1 MSVINT
7 NVRALTAQSSLRKI
21 NGDLSTAMERLSTG
35 LRVNGA
41 KDDAAGLSISNRM
54 TAQIRGTA
62 MAIRN
67 ANDGLSLLQTAE
79 GGINEIGSMLQ
90 RMREL
95 AVQAAS
101 ATGKAEDRAYAQ
113 KEVGELRTQIS
124 DIVAQTKFNDHTL
137 LDGHIGSAS
146 FNLQIGAGSGMT
158 MSITIS
164 SMAIGSGNMI
174 TSSMTIST
182 VSGAVSAITSIDDAI
197 EAVNNTLAQIGAYQN
212 RLNSTINNLES
223 FQRNTSASR
232 SRIMDTDY
240 ATETTNLA
248 KSQIIQQAATAML
261 AQANQSPQ
269 TVLALLK

>member
-21 NGDLSTAMERLSTG
+21 NGELSTAMERLSTG

-41 KDDAAGLSISNRM
+41 DDDAAGLAIANRM
-54 TAQIRGTA
+54 TADIRGTA

-79 GGINEIGSMLQ
+79 GTLGEIGNVLQ

-95 AVQAAS
+95 AVQAANGTALDSDRS
-101 ATGKAEDRAYAQ
+101 ASNT
-113 KEVGELRTQIS
+113 EVSQLMSQIDALATQIQFNRNDLLS
-124 DIVAQTKFNDHTL
+124 AGSTTFTLQLGAAKAQTMDVVLN
-137 LDGHIGSAS
+137 
-146 FNLQIGAGSGMT
+146 GATTTALAVTGV
-158 MSITIS
+158 
-164 SMAIGSGNMI
+164 AI
-174 TSSMTIST
+174 TSVGLANTAIATID
-182 VSGAVSAITSIDDAI
+182 SAITTVS
-197 EAVNNTLAQIGAYQN
+197 TRLATIGAYQN
-212 RLNSTINNLES
+212 RLNYTINNLES
-223 FQRNTSASR
+223 FKNNTSASR

-240 ATETTNLA
+240 ADETTKLA